1 MRNESLFACVMDAIE
16 QEKREPHI
24 ANAKALFNQVLEMR
38 ELNNGYAFR
47 FSNDESLL
55 AQLTEFIVLE
65 RLCCPFFGFAVE
77 VEPEGAAVWFKL
89 TGRDG
94 VKPFI
99 KAELGEFLKFE
110 IIGHR

>member
-1 MRNESLFACVMDAIE
+1 MPNQSPFACVMDAIE
-16 QEKREPHI
+16 PQKREPHI
-24 ANAKALFNQVLEMR
+24 ANTRALFDKVLETT

-47 FSNDESLL
+47 FSNDGTVLM
-55 AQLTEFIVLE
+55 QLTEFVVLE

-77 VEPEGAAVWFKL
+77 VKPEGGTVWFRL

-99 KAELGEFLKFE
+99 KAELGEFLRSE
-110 IIGHR
+110 MSDML